1 MNYPVWDV
9 PVIGSGWVIGG
20 IAIFHILIS
29 HFAIGGGFYL
39 PMAERKALREG
50 RDDWMRAIQRHAK
63 FFLVLTAVFGAV
75 SGVGIWFAIGLANP
89 EGTSTL
95 IHNFVFGWAIEWCFF
110 IVEITAAMV
119 YYYTWGRID
128 HKTHLAVGWVYAI
141 SAWMSLVIINGILTF
156 MLTPGS
162 AWLEV
167 AGTGN
172 EASRFWHAFFNPTYW
187 PSLCLRTL
195 ICISLAGVWALVTA
209 SRIDVHK
216 EGELK
221 AEIIRWSV
229 KWLLPSFLLLPVCFL
244 WYLYMLPAGRME
256 LLQIGIDT
264 IGSGAFT
271 QVTRAALV
279 IVMTSATIAVVVYFL
294 AWRNPKDFTFGHAV
308 AVLFLALAATASTEQ
323 AREMI
328 RKPYV
333 VVDHM
338 YSNGIRRS
346 EVEGYNTNGY
356 LSKSIWVTQDERVR
370 WSPVVAVPNVDSAP
384 AENTAPADDQL
395 QRGRLM
401 FQGQCLAC
409 HTATGYRSMTKF
421 LETRDLQAIN
431 NILAMLHKSEAESP
445 YHAFM
450 PPLVGTD
457 DEIAALAA
465 YLNVLAHGETKKAST
480 QVAAQP

>member
-9 PVIGSGWVIGG
+9 PIIGSGWVIGG

-39 PMAERKALREG
+39 PLAERKALKEG
-50 RDDWMRAIQRHAK
+50 REDWMRAIQKHAK

-95 IHNFVFGWAIEWCFF
+95 IHNFVFGWAIEWTFF
-110 IVEITAAMV
+110 IIEITAAMV
-119 YYYTWGRID
+119 YYYTWGRVD
-128 HKTHLAVGWVYAI
+128 NKTHLTVGWIYAI
-141 SAWMSLVIINGILTF
+141 SAWLSLVIINGILTF
-156 MLTPGS
+156 MLTPGET
-162 AWLEV
+162 WLSV

-172 EASRFWHAFFNPTYW
+172 EASKFWNAFFNPTYW
-187 PSLCLRTL
+187 PSLFLRTL

-209 SRIDVHK
+209 SRLDGEK
-216 EGELK
+216 EPELK
-221 AEIIRWSV
+221 SEIIRWSV
-229 KWLLPSFLLLPVCFL
+229 KWLLPSFLLLPACFL

-279 IVMTSATIAVVVYFL
+279 TVMTSATIAVVVYFL

-346 EVEGYNTNGY
+346 EVEGFNQNGY
-356 LSKSIWVTQDERVR
+356 LAKSVWVTPEERER
-370 WSPVVAVPNVDSAP
+370 WSSAP
-384 AENTAPADDQL
+384 KVTSAADTAPANSQL
-395 QRGRLM
+395 ERGRLM

-409 HTATGYRSMTKF
+409 HTATGYRSMVKF
-421 LETRDLQAIN
+421 LETRDRTAIQ
-431 NILAMLHKSEAESP
+431 NILTMLHEGEDNSP
-445 YHAFM
+445 YRAFM

-457 DEIAALAA
+457 DEIAALAE
-465 YLNVLAHGETKKAST
+465 YLNYLAHGAPKEEPTK
-480 QVAAQP
+480 VAAQE

>member
-20 IAIFHILIS
+20 IAIFHVLIS
-29 HFAIGGGFYL
+29 HFAVGGGFYL

-50 RDDWMRAIQRHAK
+50 RDDWMLAIKKHAK

-95 IHNFVFGWAIEWCFF
+95 IHNFVFGWAMEWAFF

-128 HKTHLAVGWVYAI
+128 NETHLKVGWVYAI
-141 SAWMSLVIINGILTF
+141 TAWMSLVIINGILTF
-156 MLTPGS
+156 MLTPGA

-172 EASRFWHAFFNPTYW
+172 EASKFWYAFFNPTYW
-187 PSLCLRTL
+187 PSLALRTL

-209 SRIDVHK
+209 SRIDAEK
-216 EGELK
+216 DPELK
-221 AEIIRWSV
+221 SEIIRWSV
-229 KWLLPSFLLLPVCFL
+229 KWLLPSFLLMPACFL
-244 WYLYMLPAGRME
+244 WYLFMLPAGRME

-279 IVMTSATIAVVVYFL
+279 TVMTSATIAVVVYFL
-294 AWRNPKDFTFGHAV
+294 AWRNPKDFTFGHAI

-338 YSNGIRRS
+338 YSNGVRRS
-346 EVEGYNTNGY
+346 EVEAYNQHGY
-356 LSKSIWVTQDERVR
+356 LAKSPWVTAEERER
-370 WSPVVAVPNVDSAP
+370 WSAEPKVAP
-384 AENTAPADDQL
+384 ATDAVAGADQL
-395 QRGRLM
+395 ERGKLM

-409 HTATGYRSMTKF
+409 HTATGYRSMIKF
-421 LETRDLQAIN
+421 LETRDRTAIE
-431 NILAMLHKSEAESP
+431 NILTMLHDVEDNSP
-445 YHAFM
+445 YRAFM

-457 DEIAALAA
+457 EEIAALAA
-465 YLNVLAHGETKKAST
+465 YLTELAHGEAVEDPTK
-480 QVAAQP
+480 VAAQE